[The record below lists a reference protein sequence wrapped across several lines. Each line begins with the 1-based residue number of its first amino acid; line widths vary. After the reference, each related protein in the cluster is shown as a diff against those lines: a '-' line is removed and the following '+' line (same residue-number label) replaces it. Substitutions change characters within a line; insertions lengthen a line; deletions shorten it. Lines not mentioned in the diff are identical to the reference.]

1 MSKNIYSSPSLQEAL
16 KKRMAA
22 GIQPARSASTFVLKR
37 KVGYGNDE
45 ERPRK
50 ILMVSRVMHAVMKA
64 KPVAE
69 DKNQAMAIN

>member
-1 MSKNIYSSPSLQEAL
+1 MYISPSSQEAL

-22 GIQPARSASTFVLKR
+22 GIQPARSAHAFVLKR
-37 KVGYGNDE
+37 KVSYGDDE

-50 ILMVSRVMHAVMKA
+50 ISMVSRVMHAVMKA

-69 DKNQAMAIN
+69 DENHAMAIN